1 MTKKTFHKKK
11 DKSAGPWQSSKS
23 EKYSR
28 VEVVCAVS
36 FDQSGYLTQVTSGS
50 EYMKHVSELNTEKSK
65 SSKSLQYFSFIDLVG
80 EYFSGALPY
89 LQPMLEAKVTP

>member
-1 MTKKTFHKKK
+1 MHTIKEIHKMKNKTFHKKE

-36 FDQSGYLTQVTSGS
+36 FDQSGNLRFRIHETC
-50 EYMKHVSELNTEKSK
+50 
-65 SSKSLQYFSFIDLVG
+65 F
-80 EYFSGALPY
+80 
-89 LQPMLEAKVTP
+89 